1 MNAHTSKDPLHGV
14 TLEMQINSLVAQYGW
29 AELGKRININCFK
42 SDPSVK
48 SSLKFLRRTPWARAE
63 VEALYLASLNAQPV
77 TREEPADD
85 AEQAPAENPW
95 GNWRGNTLE

>member
-1 MNAHTSKDPLHGV
+1 MMNAHTSKDPLHGV

-29 AELGKRININCFK
+29 VELGKRININCFK

-63 VEALYLASLNAQPV
+63 VEALYLDSLSAQAA
-77 TREEPADD
+77 TREEPADTD
-85 AEQAPAENPW
+85 QAPADDPW
-95 GNWRGNTLE
+95 GNWRGKTPE

>member
-14 TLEMQINSLVAQYGW
+14 TLEMQINHLVAQYGW
-29 AELGKRININCFK
+29 SELGKRININCFK

-63 VEALYLASLNAQPV
+63 VEALYLASLKDQPQ
-77 TREEPADD
+77 TQ
-85 AEQAPAENPW
+85 AEQDAPSAEDPW
-95 GNWRGNTLE
+95 GNWRGTPSE